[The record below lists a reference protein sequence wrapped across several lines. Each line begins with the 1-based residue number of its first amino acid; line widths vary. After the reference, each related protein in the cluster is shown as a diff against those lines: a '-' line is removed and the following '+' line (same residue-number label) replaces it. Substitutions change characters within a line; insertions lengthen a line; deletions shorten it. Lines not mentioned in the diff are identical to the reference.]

1 MHIRTK
7 NLAHGNG
14 TILDA
19 VQTVD
24 FGDKN
29 FGIVNEFVYF
39 GALVKPKND
48 VGLEI

>member
-14 TILDA
+14 TIIDA

-29 FGIVNEFVYF
+29 IEVVNEFLYLR
-39 GALVKPKND
+39 ALVNND
-48 VGLEI
+48 VRLEI